1 MNSENP
7 MLPPQAAPIDRTPAG
22 GAAFRNEAGAE
33 ASGWFDEYA
42 LPIIGTGLGA
52 VV

>member
-22 GAAFRNEAGAE
+22 GAAFVNEAGAE
-33 ASGWFDEYA
+33 ASGWFDD
-42 LPIIGTGLGA
+42 LMPILGTGLSLA
-52 VV
+52 V